1 MSDRRYKSGPSRE
14 QGYLLPPHIED
25 YVSETNPVRAI
36 DAYVDGLDLAGLG
49 FKNAH
54 GGVQKGQPAY
64 SPSDLLKLYLYGY
77 LNRVQSSRRLESEA
91 HRNLEVIWLL
101 KGLRP
106 SYKTIADFRKT
117 NLSALKSVN
126 RDFVMLCKELDL
138 YGGELVGI
146 DGSFFT
152 GNASRG
158 SVSTASKLRKQQEKI
173 EADIA
178 RYLDEL
184 DHLDAREPEESG
196 GEDGELQEKL
206 SRLRER
212 QKRCKDKLNA
222 LEDSDATQLSET
234 DPDARLLTKSGQSTV
249 GYNVQCA
256 VDAKH
261 KLLISCDVITD
272 RNDLGQLHPMA
283 QKAKKILGVE
293 TLLVVADSGYY
304 NQIHLKACEDDGI
317 TPYVG
322 IPDRSGPIRK
332 AGRFARD
339 AFHYDMERDAYRC
352 PAGEYLTRRS
362 QHCKGDKVMIKY
374 ALAARTCRAC
384 ALRNRCLPPQTPY
397 RQIHR
402 YEHEE
407 VVVAHRARMAA
418 TGRGYMKIRA
428 ALVEHPFGT
437 LKSWCG
443 RMHFLLRGLAKVRAE
458 MSLLMLS
465 YNFKRV
471 LNILGIEAFRAYC
484 ARRKASNRG
493 RSLLCYLVA
502 RRLWIIRAFRNQ
514 TRVFFSTMHLWLHKN
529 GPIKYQHI

>member
-1 MSDRRYKSGPSRE
+1 MSDRRYKQGMSRD

-25 YVSETNPVRAI
+25 YVSSANPVRAI
-36 DAYVDGLDLAGLG
+36 DAYVDSLDLAGLD
-49 FKNAH
+49 FVNAQ

-77 LNRVQSSRRLESEA
+77 LHRVHSSRRLESET
-91 HRNLEVIWLL
+91 HRNLEVMWLL

-106 SYKTIADFRKT
+106 SYKTIADFRKV
-117 NLSALKSVN
+117 NHKALKSVN

-152 GNASRG
+152 GNAGRG
-158 SVSTASKLRKQQEKI
+158 SVFTASRLRKQREKI
-173 EADIA
+173 EADIE
-178 RYLDEL
+178 RYLEELEHGDE
-184 DHLDAREPEESG
+184 REAEGPG
-196 GEDGELQEKL
+196 VEDGELQEKL
-206 SRLRER
+206 ARLRER
-212 QKRCKDKLNA
+212 QKRCQDREKA
-222 LEDSDATQLSET
+222 LEDNDATQLSET

-261 KLLISCDVITD
+261 KLLVSCDVVTD
-272 RNDLGQLHPMA
+272 RNDRGQLHPMA
-283 QKAKKILGVE
+283 RRAKEVLGVE
-293 TLLVVADSGYY
+293 TLTVVADSGYY
-304 NQIHLKACEDDGI
+304 KQTHLKACEDDGI
-317 TPYVG
+317 TPYVA
-322 IPDRSGPIRK
+322 IPEPRKTERFSGKDFRYEE
-332 AGRFARD
+332 D
-339 AFHYDMERDAYRC
+339 RDAYRC
-352 PAGEYLTRRS
+352 PAGEYLERQSRQT
-362 QHCKGDKVMIKY
+362 KGDTVNFKY
-374 ALAARTCRAC
+374 AIKASICGQCSLKE
-384 ALRNRCLPPQTPY
+384 RCLPKKTPY
-397 RQIHR
+397 RQIYR

-418 TGRGYMKIRA
+418 TGRAYMKQRA

-471 LNILGIEAFRAYC
+471 LTILGVEAFRAYC
-484 ARRKASNRG
+484 LRRKALNR
-493 RSLLCYLVA
+493 RHSFLFYLFACRLCA
-502 RRLWIIRAFRNQ
+502 IKTLWNRI
-514 TRVFFSTMHLWLHKN
+514 RVFASAIELGTIKDGRIQN
-529 GPIKYQHI
+529 QPI